1 MSFDKIHE
9 VERNVTET
17 KSILTENLD
26 KLTDRGEKLHLLVDK
41 TDRLCDTSISFK
53 TTSRDVAR
61 HFYLKKIKFI
71 LALILLGL
79 VIILKIKIFE
89 SKFYIFLR

>member
-1 MSFDKIHE
+1 MRIILKKRFSENLSFDKLND
-9 VERNVTET
+9 VERNITDT
-17 KSILTENLD
+17 KSILTQNLD

-61 HFYLKKIKFI
+61 HFFLKKIKFI
-71 LALILLGL
+71 IALILLGL
-79 VIILKIKIFE
+79 VLL
-89 SKFYIFLR
+89 Y